1 MAVEQKFYLVADAQV
16 QTSAEK
22 EKPGVSLLPE
32 TKKTIW
38 AVGGGKGG
46 TGKSFISTSLA
57 IELASQEGD
66 VVAIDADLGGP
77 NLHTLLGVK
86 EAALDLGDFVNNKV
100 SQLKEIVLPTSFLG
114 LRLIKG
120 TENFLFMANL
130 NHFKK
135 LKFIRQIKTLD
146 AKRIII
152 DIGTGSS
159 FNTIDFFVFSNPGIL
174 VVNPEPTSIENTY
187 YFVKS
192 CIYRI
197 LKLYMDYYKIE
208 EFKKKLAEQ
217 VGNNS
222 QSLYYFFNTLLSHNK
237 SQAHLLYKA
246 LKNFRP
252 CLILN
257 KATGEK
263 DLILGQSIAQVVQ
276 KYLLVD
282 LNFLGIVPFDK
293 RVPQSIQNFTPFLTQ
308 YPDSPASQAIKSI
321 TDKLVNSVNHIPF

>member
-1 MAVEQKFYLVADAQV
+1 MAVEQKPYFEAEAQS
-16 QTSAEK
+16 QSFTEK
-22 EKPGVSLLPE
+22 EKPGLSLQPG

-46 TGKSFISTSLA
+46 TGKSFISISLA
-57 IELASQEGD
+57 LELASREGD

-77 NLHTLLGVK
+77 NLHTFLGVK
-86 EAALDLGDFVNNKV
+86 EAPLDLGDFVNNKV
-100 SQLKEIVLPTSFLG
+100 SHLKEIALPTPFRG

-130 NHFKK
+130 NHYRK
-135 LKFIRQIKTLD
+135 LKLIRQIKSLE

-159 FNTIDFFVFSNPGIL
+159 YNTIDFFVVSNPGIL

-187 YFVKS
+187 YFIKS

-222 QSLYYFFNTLLSHNK
+222 QSLYSFFNALLSHNK

-246 LKNFRP
+246 LKSFKP

-257 KATGEK
+257 KATSEK
-263 DLILGQSIAQVVQ
+263 DLILGQSIAHVVQ

-282 LNFLGIVPFDK
+282 LNFLGIVPFDE
-293 RVPQSIQNFTPFLTQ
+293 RVPQSIQNFTPLLNQ
-308 YPDSPASQAIKSI
+308 YPDSPFSQAIKS
-321 TDKLVNSVNHIPF
+321 TADKLVNNLDYRPI

>member
-1 MAVEQKFYLVADAQV
+1 MAVEQKSYPPAEAQI
-16 QTSAEK
+16 QTFAEK
-22 EKPGVSLLPE
+22 EKSGVFLHPE
-32 TKKTIW
+32 AKKTIW

-46 TGKSFISTSLA
+46 TGKSFISASLA

-66 VVAIDADLGGP
+66 VVAIDADLGGA

-86 EAALDLGDFVNNKV
+86 EAALDLGDYVNNKA
-100 SQLKEIVLPTSFLG
+100 SQLKEIVLPTPFQG

-130 NHFKK
+130 NHYKK
-135 LKFIRQIKTLD
+135 LKFIRQIKTFD

-152 DIGTGSS
+152 DIGTGSY
-159 FNTIDFFVFSNPGIL
+159 FNTIDFFVLSNPGIL

-222 QSLYYFFNTLLSHNK
+222 QSLYHFFNTLLSYNK
-237 SQAHLLYKA
+237 SQARLLYNA
-246 LKNFRP
+246 LKIFKP

-257 KATGEK
+257 KAASEK
-263 DLILGQSIAQVVQ
+263 DLVLGQSIAHVVK

-282 LNFLGIVPFDK
+282 LNFLGIVPFDE
-293 RVPQSIQNFTPFLTQ
+293 RVPQSIQNFTPLLTQ

-321 TDKLVNSVNHIPF
+321 ADKLVNNVNQIPF